1 METQKPK
8 PSSSL
13 NINSKT
19 YLTYKGNSRILF
31 KLYYKFNQM
40 DIFQEVYRNSVGLV
54 EKSVLFF
61 VIK

>member
-1 METQKPK
+1 METQKTK
-8 PSSSL
+8 PNSSL

-40 DIFQEVYRNSVGLV
+40 DIFQEVYRISIGLV